1 MFTSDPSEFEGPR
14 FDLYICKMLISIYSW
29 FFHTIFKDL
38 TEQILYPKCNR
49 MHHFAYFWKTMFWG
63 EGGGVGGGGVANP
76 RSPTAFSLSRVGMY
90 AKIRGQHRVT
100 LQNYK
105 ATWISLLTNE
115 KSKSTF
121 TRQLLRP
128 LTWALLLVLF

>member
-1 MFTSDPSEFEGPR
+1 MQQNAPFCV
-14 FDLYICKMLISIYSW
+14 LLKNNVL
-29 FFHTIFKDL
+29 
-38 TEQILYPKCNR
+38 
-49 MHHFAYFWKTMFWG
+49 
-63 EGGGVGGGGVANP
+63 GGGVANP

-105 ATWISLLTNE
+105 ATCTLLLTNE

-121 TRQLLRP
+121 TGNYF
-128 LTWALLLVLF
+128 AL